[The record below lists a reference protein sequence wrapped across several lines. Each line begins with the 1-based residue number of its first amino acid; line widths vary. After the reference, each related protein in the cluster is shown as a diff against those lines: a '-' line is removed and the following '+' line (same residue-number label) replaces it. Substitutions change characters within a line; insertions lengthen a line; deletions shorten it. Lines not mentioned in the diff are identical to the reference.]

1 MATTARLAQP
11 KHAPL
16 QTRAAAGFT
25 LTEMVVIMVIIGVL
39 AVFMLP
45 KLTGI
50 GVVQQRADY
59 DKVTFALQ
67 YARKGAIARRRYV
80 CVAVSAS
87 AVTLTIDPNPP
98 ESTATP
104 FGGTCPFATALPL
117 PAPDSACSGT
127 NQTCVKTITLSSSAG
142 TFQFDPLGRASTAA
156 TITVS
161 GFPSMKV
168 ESETG
173 LVH

>member
-1 MATTARLAQP
+1 MY
-11 KHAPL
+11 
-16 QTRAAAGFT
+16 GFT
-25 LTEMVVIMVIIGVL
+25 LTEMVVVMIILGVL
-39 AVFMLP
+39 AAFLVP
-45 KLTGI
+45 SLTGV

-59 DKVTFALQ
+59 DKVGFALQ
-67 YARKGAIARRRYV
+67 YARKSAIAKRRYA
-80 CVAVSAS
+80 CVAVSSS

-117 PAPDSACSGT
+117 PAPDKTCAGT
-127 NQTCVKTITLSSSAG
+127 NQTCTKSISLSSSAG
-142 TFQFDPLGRASTAA
+142 SFQFDPLGRASTTV
-156 TITVS
+156 TISVT